1 MHAPQHR
8 SLHRS
13 FSHPQALHP
22 LVGAM
27 LAAFCGAPQRVLSRD
42 QLLGLSRLHN
52 AEVYDRTIDV
62 QILRLRRKIELD
74 PSHPALIVTQRGA
87 GYLFDT
93 PVETLY

>member
-1 MHAPQHR
+1 M
-8 SLHRS
+8 
-13 FSHPQALHP
+13 
-22 LVGAM
+22 
-27 LAAFCGAPQRVLSRD
+27 LSRD
-42 QLLGLSRLHN
+42 QLLSMSRLHE

-93 PVETLY
+93 QVETLY